1 MFSELWGDKMK
12 GFNIVNI
19 LGIQMCPM
27 VINLLFS
34 FVVSL
39 VQNWRGNLFF
49 FFKEVS
55 LVLIFF
61 FLSCYIFARNIYLI
75 I

>member
-39 VQNWRGNLFF
+39 VQNWCGDLF

-61 FLSCYIFARNIYLI
+61 SCLVIFLQEIFI
-75 I
+75 

>member
-39 VQNWRGNLFF
+39 VQNWCGDLF